1 MCANSSSD
9 ASFTMS
15 SLDNSSSM
23 LVLLLQEP
31 STAVAV
37 LPYDVY
43 VLGRTVDFV
52 GVSISS
58 ALSVQVRGTLS

>member
-1 MCANSSSD
+1 MMMLFSWKL
-9 ASFTMS
+9 MS
-15 SLDNSSSM
+15 
-23 LVLLLQEP
+23 VLQEP